1 MRANARRAR
10 DMDELLYLH
19 SHKTRPKS
27 HLRLV
32 RCQFLLRIRI
42 WGKRTPIISLKVPKT
57 GCQDYCFQSRS
68 TQYLPPFQC
77 LPTSSHARTLTYR
90 NNTHARTHETQT
102 ARRAVLPGTLRER
115 RRAPGLAGDPITTP
129 GPVRPLSPSGRDDR
143 LIIHSFTL
151 YFQRERTVPRSG
163 QPGQPVEVS
172 PHQDPASGGPA
183 ADRNLQGLAYG
194 APAQAT
200 CGMSLIRDSR
210 YRRNSINPSALS
222 VRPPPLDANIERW
235 GNVSIPTSPT
245 GRVGTRLRLIVGRLV
260 FIIAL

>member
-1 MRANARRAR
+1 MIKVEGISWLCVGMVWLVWGWSAFNSA
-10 DMDELLYLH
+10 LLLPYL
-19 SHKTRPKS
+19 
-27 HLRLV
+27 
-32 RCQFLLRIRI
+32 C
-42 WGKRTPIISLKVPKT
+42 
-57 GCQDYCFQSRS
+57 
-68 TQYLPPFQC
+68 
-77 LPTSSHARTLTYR
+77 
-90 NNTHARTHETQT
+90 
-102 ARRAVLPGTLRER
+102 
-115 RRAPGLAGDPITTP
+115 
-129 GPVRPLSPSGRDDR
+129 
-143 LIIHSFTL
+143 
-151 YFQRERTVPRSG
+151 FQRERVTVPRSG
-163 QPGQPVEVS
+163 QPGQTVKFS
-172 PHQDPASGGPA
+172 PHQDPASGGPT

>member
-1 MRANARRAR
+1 M
-10 DMDELLYLH
+10 
-19 SHKTRPKS
+19 
-27 HLRLV
+27 
-32 RCQFLLRIRI
+32 
-42 WGKRTPIISLKVPKT
+42 KRTPIISLKVPKT
-57 GCQDYCFQSRS
+57 GCEDCSFQSRS

-77 LPTSSHARTLTYR
+77 LPTSSHTRTHTQKQHTC
-90 NNTHARTHETQT
+90 THAWDTDCQT
-102 ARRAVLPGTLRER
+102 GCATGDFKGTPPGAGPSRRSYHHPRPRASAFPFRPRRSPHHSFIYPILSERER
-115 RRAPGLAGDPITTP
+115 EPCPGLASPAS
-129 GPVRPLSPSGRDDR
+129 PVK
-143 LIIHSFTL
+143 
-151 YFQRERTVPRSG
+151 
-163 QPGQPVEVS
+163 VS

-194 APAQAT
+194 APDQAT

-245 GRVGTRLRLIVGRLV
+245 ARVGTRLRLIVGRLV